1 MIEIK
6 AYLNYLRIS
15 PRKARLVSNLIK
27 GRKVKDAENI
37 LRSTVK
43 RSALPIH
50 KLLNSAVANAKNNF
64 QIDKDS
70 LFVKNIL
77 VNKGPTLKRSLPR
90 ARGMATPINKR
101 SSHIVIILSNDK
113 FETINPKS

>member
-1 MIEIK
+1 MKEIK
-6 AYLNYLRIS
+6 AHLNYLRVS
-15 PRKARLVSNLIK
+15 PRKVRVVSDLIK
-27 GRKVKDAENI
+27 GKTIRDAENI
-37 LRSTVK
+37 LRSVSK
-43 RSALPIH
+43 RSAMPVF
-50 KLLNSAVANAKNNF
+50 KLMNSAIANAKHNF

-101 SSHIVIILSNDK
+101 SSHITIILTTKN
-113 FETINPKS
+113 